1 MARRKRSFVK
11 GLSLHIHQRGNNRQD
26 MFHDDVDRM
35 IFLAALVES
44 SQRYHVAVHVW
55 TFMDNHVHL
64 IATPETPESV
74 PRTMQQVGRRYVPY
88 FNRRHKRTGGLWE
101 GRYSA
106 HLIDTETYWYRCL
119 RYVELNPVRA
129 GIVAAP
135 EDYRWSSYRA
145 HAFGATDSL
154 VVPHA
159 LSLALG
165 RTEMERQAA
174 HRALCGMP
182 LTECELASIRDA
194 LRTGK
199 HLAEPPADLTFV
211 TSA

>member
-88 FNRRHKRTGGLWE
+88 FNRRHKRTG
-101 GRYSA
+101 A
-106 HLIDTETYWYRCL
+106 
-119 RYVELNPVRA
+119 
-129 GIVAAP
+129 
-135 EDYRWSSYRA
+135 
-145 HAFGATDSL
+145 
-154 VVPHA
+154 VV
-159 LSLALG
+159 G
-165 RTEMERQAA
+165 
-174 HRALCGMP
+174 G
-182 LTECELASIRDA
+182 SIQRPSD
-194 LRTGK
+194 
-199 HLAEPPADLTFV
+199 
-211 TSA
+211 